1 MPFQVE
7 CNHSQ
12 VHYATYNSKS
22 ELSLEHGDVMTMPEL
37 KIAKLV
43 VWPFGPG
50 NHIDYDEVSSFIYDN
65 HADDD

>member
-22 ELSLEHGDVMTMPEL
+22 ELSLEHGDDDDARASSSQAGL
-37 KIAKLV
+37 
-43 VWPFGPG
+43 WPFGPC
-50 NHIDYDEVSSFIYDN
+50 NHIVIDDDEVSLS
-65 HADDD
+65 